1 MTEQNEEPRELPGV
15 RVVLV
20 EPSHPGNVG
29 AVARAMKTMSVRDLV
44 LVNPARY
51 PSAEATARASGADD
65 ILAAAPVVETVDEAL
80 SGCVFVVGTTARRR
94 HLPWPV
100 VDAAQGA
107 GRLLEERRSGPVA
120 LLFGREHSGLTNEE
134 VERCNALVRI
144 PANPGYSSL
153 NLAAAAQILCYELYR
168 QSGEGGPMADA
179 DQVPR
184 VEATVDEVS
193 GMLEH
198 LRRVA
203 TAVEF
208 LDPQSPRLLMRRL
221 GRLFNRA
228 RLERTEVQILRGLLA
243 AVERKLRQEVTTD
256 GRSGDSAPRN
266 GEGGT

>member
-1 MTEQNEEPRELPGV
+1 MSANEEPRGLAGV

-29 AVARAMKTMSVRDLV
+29 AVARAMKTMCVGELV

-65 ILAAAPVVETVDEAL
+65 ILAAAPVVDTLDEAL
-80 SGCVFVVGTTARRR
+80 GGCVFVMGTTARRR
-94 HLPWPV
+94 HLSWPV
-100 VDAAQGA
+100 VDAAEGA
-107 GRLLEERRSGPVA
+107 GRLLEERGSGPVA

-144 PANPGYSSL
+144 PANPEYSSL

-168 QSGEGGPMADA
+168 QSAEGRVSPDPGQA
-179 DQVPR
+179 PR
-184 VEATVDEVS
+184 IGATVDEVN

-203 TAVEF
+203 TAVGF
-208 LDPQSPRLLMRRL
+208 LDPESPRLLMRRL

-228 RLERTEVQILRGLLA
+228 HLERTEVQILRGLLA
-243 AVERKLRQEVTTD
+243 AVERKLRPGAEGD
-256 GRSGDSAPRN
+256 GG
-266 GEGGT
+266 